1 MKKTKLYMQSLL
13 SYRFKCGWYA
23 YLEMLTTHLYLVF
36 IAASSLSLFF
46 FFNMGDKLSEHLA
59 AEGHLVSMESNYGLM
74 WKFRKRASH
83 LTELLG
89 VCFAK
94 GSTYWDNSV
103 QPVFAYLC
111 KLEAAIVP
119 FWCFFPIILW

>member
-1 MKKTKLYMQSLL
+1 MWMIHL
-13 SYRFKCGWYA
+13 SSNA
-23 YLEMLTTHLYLVF
+23 YNPLIFSIYCS
-36 IAASSLSLFF
+36 ILSFF
-46 FFNMGDKLSEHLA
+46 FFFFFFLNMGDKLRERLA
-59 AEGHLVSMESNYGLM
+59 VEGHLVSMESNYGLM
-74 WKFRKRASH
+74 WKFRKCVSR
-83 LTELLG
+83 LIELLG

-94 GSTYWDNSV
+94 GSTYPDSSV

>member
-1 MKKTKLYMQSLL
+1 
-13 SYRFKCGWYA
+13 
-23 YLEMLTTHLYLVF
+23 MLTTHLYLVF

-46 FFNMGDKLSEHLA
+46 CNMGDKLSEHLA

-94 GSTYWDNSV
+94 GSTY
-103 QPVFAYLC
+103 
-111 KLEAAIVP
+111 
-119 FWCFFPIILW
+119 